1 MLISD
6 RIDAPASEALEVFA
20 HPLRRRIIELLADEQ
35 LCTCHLV
42 DETGAAQ
49 PTVSH
54 HLRVLRHA
62 GLVATEAHGRF
73 TYYRL
78 LPDAVRGLS
87 RAVDGL
93 ADRATAAQARRRPC
107 A

>member
-1 MLISD
+1 VLIS
-6 RIDAPASEALEVFA
+6 RDADASGLDALEVFA
-20 HPLRRRIIELLADEQ
+20 HPLRRRILELLAGEQ

-54 HLRVLRHA
+54 HLRLLRQA

-78 LPDAVRGLS
+78 LPEAVRGLS
-87 RAVDGL
+87 RDVERFA
-93 ADRATAAQARRRPC
+93 ARAAGAQSRRRPC
-107 A
+107 S